1 MRNKSTARNA
11 EYLDKKMT
19 AAGKHLNR
27 LHRSR
32 LTLLGEFSLRID
44 DDSVSVA
51 PHLQRLLALLSLCDT
66 WLSRRHVSGVLWGD
80 STEEHARGS
89 LRSTL
94 WKLRGIGL
102 KLVENSG
109 ENLRLLPAVDVD
121 VRHAK
126 RLARDVMHGRLEEE
140 ALELLEPSL
149 LNELL
154 PGWYD
159 GWVLAE
165 REMHRQ
171 LSLHALEC
179 LCEHLTSQSR
189 FGPAVVAGLAT
200 VSRDPLRESGYRALM
215 KAYLAEG
222 NAREAM
228 RTYDEY
234 VSIAAR
240 ELGVGPSPQ
249 MRSLFEELPQLR
261 QPVIT
266 PTQPA
271 LTPS

>member
-1 MRNKSTARNA
+1 MSNIWIG
-11 EYLDKKMT
+11 KMT
-19 AAGKHLNR
+19 VAGIHLNR
-27 LHRSR
+27 IHRPR
-32 LTLLGEFSLRID
+32 LALIGEFALQINGDR
-44 DDSVSVA
+44 VSVA
-51 PHLQRLLALLSLCDT
+51 PHLQRLLALLSLSDT
-66 WLSRRHVSGVLWGD
+66 ALSRRHVSGVLWGD
-80 STEEHARGS
+80 STEKHARGS

-94 WKLRGIGL
+94 WKLGDIGHH
-102 KLVENSG
+102 LVENAG
-109 ENLRLLPAVDVD
+109 ESLRLHPAVDVD
-121 VRHAK
+121 VRRAK
-126 RLARDVMHGRLEEE
+126 RLARDMLHGRFEEE

-159 GWVLAE
+159 GWILAE

-171 LSLHALEC
+171 ISLHALEC
-179 LCEHLTSQSR
+179 LCEHLTRQSR

-222 NAREAM
+222 NSWEAI
-228 RTYDEY
+228 RTYY
-234 VSIAAR
+234 KYASIAAQ

-249 MRSLFEELPQLR
+249 MRSLFDKLPQLHE
-261 QPVIT
+261 PV
-266 PTQPA
+266 PKGTQAA